1 MEMPYELRL
10 AIEQQSQGLKHTQ
23 LKQDAQTISSRYR
36 LESGQGKRLLT
47 RENEAVS
54 YSIARMPA
62 TYGAVHASLGY
73 ALDLADCQPRS
84 LLDVGAGTGA
94 ASWAANALLHLDRVE
109 CLEREEA
116 MRSIG
121 QRLMKESHS
130 AALREAGW
138 HRHDLVQDRVA
149 SRADLVVASYVLN
162 ELSDSD
168 RKRTVEELWQATDM
182 LLLLVEPGTPA
193 GYANLLMARSALL
206 ERGGHLVAPCPH
218 EALCPMGAGD
228 WCHFKARVPRSR
240 LHRQLKDG
248 DAPYEDEKYIYM
260 AVARSSQP
268 RAEARIV
275 RHPLKEK
282 GRITL
287 ELCRPEGLGK
297 HEVTKKDGPLFKAAR
312 KSDCGDEL
320 SFHDSASE

>member
-23 LKQDAQTISSRYR
+23 LKSDAQAISSRYR
-36 LESGQGKRLLT
+36 TESGQGKRLLT

-73 ALDLADCQPRS
+73 ALDLADCRPRS

-94 ASWAANALLHLDRVE
+94 ASWAANTLLELDSVV

-121 QRLMKESHS
+121 RRLMAESHS
-130 AALREAGW
+130 AALREAAW
-138 HRHDLVQDRVA
+138 QRYDLTADELTV
-149 SRADLVVASYVLN
+149 RADLVVASYVLN
-162 ELSDSD
+162 ELSESGRRDA
-168 RKRTVEELWQATDM
+168 VEELWQATDM

-193 GYANLLMARSALL
+193 GYANLLAARTLLL
-206 ERGGHLVAPCPH
+206 EQGGHLVAPCPH
-218 EALCPMGAGD
+218 QLECPMAAGD

-260 AVARSSQP
+260 AVARSSGP
-268 RAEARIV
+268 RAEARII

-297 HEVTKKDGPLFKAAR
+297 LEVTKKDGPLFKAAR
-312 KSDCGDEL
+312 KSDCGDEFSL
-320 SFHDSASE
+320 QVSSGE